1 METSI
6 SFSAPLWLYSA
17 QSSWHF
23 VTLPAACADEVRFF
37 TSLSGVKTKGFG
49 SVRVQ
54 AVSEQ
59 MRWKTSLFTDK
70 ASQSY
75 LLPIKRDV
83 REAENWQVG
92 DVISLNC
99 HILVDI

>member
-1 METSI
+1 METRF

-23 VTLPAACADEVRFF
+23 VTLPAASADEVRFF
-37 TSLSGVKTKGFG
+37 TSLRGVKRKGFG

-54 AVSEQ
+54 AVSEH
-59 MRWKTSLFTDK
+59 MRWKTSLFPDK

-75 LLPIKRDV
+75 LLPIKRAV
-83 REAENWQVG
+83 REAENWQAG
-92 DVISLNC
+92 DVISLSCYINFD
-99 HILVDI
+99 V

>member
-1 METSI
+1 M
-6 SFSAPLWLYSA
+6 
-17 QSSWHF
+17 
-23 VTLPAACADEVRFF
+23 
-37 TSLSGVKTKGFG
+37 
-49 SVRVQ
+49 RVQ

-59 MRWKTSLFTDK
+59 MRWKTSLFPDK

-92 DVISLNC
+92 DGISLSC

>member
-1 METSI
+1 METSF

-23 VTLPAACADEVRFF
+23 VTLPAASADEIRFF
-37 TSLSGVKTKGFG
+37 TSLSGVKRKGFG

-54 AVSEQ
+54 AVSEH
-59 MRWKTSLFTDK
+59 MRWKTSLFPDK

-75 LLPIKRDV
+75 LLPIKRAV
-83 REAENWQVG
+83 REAENWQAG
-92 DVISLNC
+92 DVISLSCYN
-99 HILVDI
+99 IFDV